1 MINQCELVMGKIIA
15 CKTDELQSGSM
26 KKVTIDGK
34 EIVVTNVNGNFF
46 ACDDTCTH
54 SGASLSEG
62 TLDDHKIICGWH
74 GAQFDCTTGSL
85 AKFPATI
92 NDLKS
97 YTVTT
102 ESNNIFIE
110 V

>member
-1 MINQCELVMGKIIA
+1 MGKIVA

-62 TLDDHKIICGWH
+62 TINNSTITCGWH
-74 GAQFDCTTGSL
+74 GAQFDCTTGNL
-85 AKFPATI
+85 AKFPAKI
-92 NDLKS
+92 NNLKS
-97 YTVTT
+97 YTVTV
-102 ESNNIFIE
+102 ESEDIFIE
-110 V
+110 I

>member
-1 MINQCELVMGKIIA
+1 MGKTIA
-15 CKTDELQSGSM
+15 CKITELESGNM

-34 EIVVTNVNGNFF
+34 EIVLANVGGNYF

-62 TLDDHKIICGWH
+62 TIDGSTISCGWH
-74 GAQFDCTTGSL
+74 GAQFDCKTGNL
-85 AKFPATI
+85 TKFPAKI
-92 NDLKS
+92 NDLGS
-97 YTVTT
+97 YNVTI
-102 ESNNIFIE
+102 ESEDIFIE